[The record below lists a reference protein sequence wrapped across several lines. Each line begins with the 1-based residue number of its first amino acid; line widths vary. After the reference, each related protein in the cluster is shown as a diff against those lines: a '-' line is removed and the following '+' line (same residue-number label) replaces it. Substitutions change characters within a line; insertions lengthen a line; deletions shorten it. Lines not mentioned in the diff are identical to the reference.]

1 MKAIIIT
8 AIVLGLLVIASLG
21 VVSFV
26 KADSPAAKTTTQASE
41 ATCGA
46 SGGCSAGCSHTSGSG
61 SCGCGASCGCSG
73 TSGCGCKG

>member
-26 KADSPAAKTTTQASE
+26 KADSQNEAAQDDAE
-41 ATCGA
+41 PTCGA

-61 SCGCGASCGCSG
+61 SCGCGASCGCTG
-73 TSGCGCKG
+73 ANGCGCKG